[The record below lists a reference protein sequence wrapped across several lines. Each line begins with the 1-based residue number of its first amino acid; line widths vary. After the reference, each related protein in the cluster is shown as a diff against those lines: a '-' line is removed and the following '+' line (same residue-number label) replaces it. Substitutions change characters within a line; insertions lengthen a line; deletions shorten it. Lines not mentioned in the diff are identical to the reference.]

1 MKRMIMANENVRC
14 PCQTA
19 SFAGEGT
26 LLQEFASLRELCS
39 ALKEILVPEE
49 SWLSFCEEALKSTD
63 AARHCFILLDAFEN
77 GFLERITSPI
87 HRYLLEQNRPKTTL
101 TKQYRKDLTE
111 SWMLEKSPLER
122 HQKARIFQGRLAEL
136 RCAAWLEERKWAIT
150 GLEALGGEFDIAA
163 TSPKGIECA
172 IEVKFIGQ
180 EDDKFEEIWESIS
193 SGDGVCG
200 GFFNLYAGYNFLLFK
215 VFEAANQLSTSTRR
229 RLALIVIS
237 NMTWSFLK
245 MQIKDTWMRDR
256 PLRFFDVEASPE
268 WNRFLSCKKTER
280 RFANIE
286 KELNSKVGSL
296 QEVWFV
302 NEGNFL
308 EYSLETKLE
317 FNEKG

>member
-1 MKRMIMANENVRC
+1 MKNKKVNC

-19 SFAGEGT
+19 SLVNRGT
-26 LLQEFASLRELCS
+26 LLQEFEALRALCPALREV
-39 ALKEILVPEE
+39 LVPEE
-49 SWLSFCEEALKSTD
+49 FWLPFREKVLKPTRC
-63 AARHCFILLDAFEN
+63 ARHQFILLGGFEN
-77 GFLERITSPI
+77 RFLKRITSPI
-87 HRYLLEQNRPKTTL
+87 HWYLLERNKPKSTL
-101 TKQYRKDLTE
+101 TKQYQKDLIE
-111 SWMLEKSPLER
+111 SWMLEETQIER
-122 HQKARIFQGRLAEL
+122 HRKARIFQGRLAEL

-150 GLEALGGEFDIAA
+150 GLEALGGKSDIEA

-180 EDDKFEEIWESIS
+180 EDDKFEEIQESIS

-215 VFEAANQLSTSTRR
+215 VFEAANQLSAAAKR

-237 NMTWSFLK
+237 NMTWSFLE
-245 MQIKDTWMRDR
+245 MQIKDAWMMNR

-268 WNRFLSCKKTER
+268 WKRFLSRKKMER

-286 KELNSKVGSL
+286 NELDSKVGSL

-302 NEGNFL
+302 KEGNFL

-317 FNEKG
+317 FNENG